1 MENQDLSFMQSLS
14 SRLDAYSITAED
26 SMAVSVEPE
35 KTPEETDDAQS
46 EFEPESGF
54 EY

>member
-26 SMAVSVEPE
+26 SVPVSLEPE
-35 KTPEETDDAQS
+35 KAPEETDDAES
-46 EFEPESGF
+46 ETKSGF